1 MFSFL
6 FFLFFINFIFIII
19 FFFFLFFFLFF
30 HSFIWTDRKVS
41 CPSSVEGFLRDSI
54 AVYGEKK
61 VTWTLRN
68 YELRTSLTRLDSAIV
83 VVESAWFMN
92 AINSNRIIAPSY
104 LVQLSLRIESCR
116 ISFFFFGIGH
126 RPPFSRQQLRLTETK
141 ESTRN
146 ANECHKMTYSFSIWF
161 LCLARQFLM
170 CLSRHDLNTENL
182 PYSNW
187 TTDNHDYY
195 LIGS

>member
-1 MFSFL
+1 MNQSIFFIITIIIFMFSFL

-116 ISFFFFGIGH
+116 ISFFFQYWPSTTIQQTAITADRNEGIN
-126 RPPFSRQQLRLTETK
+126 SK
-141 ESTRN
+141 CKWMS
-146 ANECHKMTYSFSIWF
+146 
-161 LCLARQFLM
+161 
-170 CLSRHDLNTENL
+170 
-182 PYSNW
+182 
-187 TTDNHDYY
+187 
-195 LIGS
+195 